1 MAPPLSGPARKRM
14 DPNQHKSSAEV
25 NPSLLGFCLCF
36 YADDGMPDVMTKQ
49 EPGATFV
56 LVTDDDLHRP
66 PIWQQVIEQHHGTPC
81 QIIRYAASGVL
92 SRRLRGLNIDAY
104 NQRGDKFHL
113 PKPLYNIYCSGEL
126 SLVFEKPVLG
136 TDALID
142 RHRAQ
147 SQKLVRKPAYEP
159 AASLQR
165 TMKPFLSNMTLRAWR
180 PNRPSR
186 RLAGSH
192 PMTRT
197 RSYWTLPP
205 SRSPKE
211 PLERKATIFSTFS
224 SALWPS
230 MKRSE
235 E

>member
-147 SQKLVRKPAYEP
+147 SQKLVTEETGVRASGIASKDDETLSLQHDAQSVATEP
-159 AASLQR
+159 AVAQASRISPNDEDKVVLDVTPVAVPER
-165 TMKPFLSNMTLRAWR
+165 AIGKKGDDFL
-180 PNRPSR
+180 
-186 RLAGSH
+186 H
-192 PMTRT
+192 F
-197 RSYWTLPP
+197 
-205 SRSPKE
+205 
-211 PLERKATIFSTFS
+211 LER
-224 SALWPS
+224 ALALYE
-230 MKRSE
+230 KI
-235 E
+235 